1 MMAQSGAFTIG
12 LHSEQEKLRA
22 VFRSII
28 RVLNQVVGLQHDWA
42 YCEEPELDVHIVDL
56 DDPQAPQQIDRLK
69 HCVVIAT
76 SAHEEQLAGWTYALL
91 SKPLRSQALL
101 QIMQQIERKELS
113 SLRGQNKPASA
124 IQPLPAQS
132 SLQDHPAGATSATYS
147 LQNWPDLP
155 QIPEEHMFEAA
166 RVCALLAVQPATLQQ
181 ISQLLNLAMAD
192 LEALL
197 ALIRQC
203 GHQGYPVLAMDHSPQ
218 GLTVPAI
225 EVPVQAQPSSFL
237 AKIWNRLKGAA

>member
-1 MMAQSGAFTIG
+1 MAQSGAFTIG

-76 SAHEEQLAGWTYALL
+76 SAHEEQ
-91 SKPLRSQALL
+91 
-101 QIMQQIERKELS
+101 LS